1 MSILYHRYSHKK
13 GHRLP
18 RFRAFLCS
26 KKGFRHS
33 KADSI
38 TTIRKGTALLLCLIL
53 AFLTPLACC
62 RNSSAATGGAVSCNS
77 RSKTPK
83 AASFILAETEDT
95 GGEASS
101 MDITAK
107 SAVLIENN
115 SGRILYEKE
124 KDVELIPASITKI
137 MTLLLIFEALEQK
150 KISLKDSVS
159 VSEYAAK
166 MGGSQVYLEPG
177 ETQTVNDM
185 IKCISIASAN
195 DAATAM
201 AEFIAGSEAAF
212 VKMMNQK
219 AEELG
224 MKHTHFKNCNGLDD
238 TIESGHYSSAY
249 DVALMSRELVTKHPE
264 ISNYSTVWM
273 DEITHKT
280 KKGESQF
287 GLTNTNKLIRT
298 YDGITGLKTGSTSKA
313 KYCLSATA
321 VRNGISLTAVI
332 MAAPEPRIRFS
343 QAASLLDYGFANC
356 TNFQEKA
363 EDIPLK
369 EPKIS
374 GGTKAKIVPRVEK
387 NFSYTLT
394 NQESSGEIKRKINF
408 QKNIT
413 APVKEG
419 QPIGSVTYTLDGEKI
434 GSLPILSAE
443 TIKKATLLDYLW
455 KVLHKYCLS

>member
-1 MSILYHRYSHKK
+1 MSISCFRYFQA
-13 GHRLP
+13 R
-18 RFRAFLCS
+18 
-26 KKGFRHS
+26 
-33 KADSI
+33 
-38 TTIRKGTALLLCLIL
+38 TAKICTAIALSLSL
-53 AFLTPLACC
+53 AFLSPAGCC
-62 RNSSAATGGAVSCNS
+62 QIASAV
-77 RSKTPK
+77 
-83 AASFILAETEDT
+83 TEDT
-95 GGEASS
+95 GGEASPL
-101 MDITAK
+101 DITAK
-107 SAVLIENN
+107 AAVLIENS
-115 SGRILYEKE
+115 SGRILYEKQ
-124 KDVELIPASITKI
+124 KDKELIPASITKI
-137 MTLLLIFEALEQK
+137 MTLLLIFDAIDQK
-150 KISLKDSVS
+150 KISLEDSVS

-177 ETQTVNDM
+177 ETQTVHDM

-201 AEFIAGSEAAF
+201 AEFIGGSEAAF

-238 TIESGHYSSAY
+238 TIASGHFSSAY

-264 ISNYSTVWM
+264 ISEYSTIWM

-280 KKGESQF
+280 KRGDSQF

-343 QAASLLDYGFANC
+343 QAAALLDYGFANC
-356 TNFQEKA
+356 TNYKEKA

-369 EPKIS
+369 DQNVI
-374 GGTKAKIVPRVEK
+374 GGTKEKVIPRIEK

-394 NQESSGEIKRKINF
+394 GQENADNIKRKISYH
-408 QKNIT
+408 KKIT
-413 APVKEG
+413 APLKEG
-419 QPIGSVTYTLDGEKI
+419 QPIGSVTYSLDGKEI

-443 TIKKATLLDYLW
+443 TIKAASFIDYLM
-455 KVLHKYCLS
+455 KVVRQFCLSGK

>member
-1 MSILYHRYSHKK
+1 MSVISPRYFYKIYLKPSIKK
-13 GHRLP
+13 CI
-18 RFRAFLCS
+18 A
-26 KKGFRHS
+26 
-33 KADSI
+33 I
-38 TTIRKGTALLLCLIL
+38 TLGLSL
-53 AFLTPLACC
+53 AFLAPFSHCK
-62 RNSSAATGGAVSCNS
+62 NATAIS
-77 RSKTPK
+77 
-83 AASFILAETEDT
+83 EDT
-95 GGEASS
+95 SGETSPL
-101 MDITAK
+101 DITAK
-107 SAVLIENN
+107 SAVLIENS

-124 KDVELIPASITKI
+124 KDTELIPASITKI
-137 MTLLLIFEALEQK
+137 MTLLLIFDALDQK
-150 KISLKDSVS
+150 KISLTDSVS
-159 VSEYAAK
+159 VSEYASQ

-201 AEFIAGSEAAF
+201 AEFVAGSETAF

-238 TIESGHYSSAY
+238 TIESGHFSSAY

-343 QAASLLDYGFANC
+343 QAAALLDYGFANC
-356 TNFQEKA
+356 TNFKEKA
-363 EDIPLK
+363 DEIPLK
-369 EPKIS
+369 EQKLS
-374 GGTKAKIVPRVEK
+374 GGTKTKVIPRIEK
-387 NFSYTLT
+387 DFSYTLT
-394 NQESSGEIKRKINF
+394 NQENASEIKRKISY

-413 APVKEG
+413 APIKEG
-419 QPIGSVTYTLDGEKI
+419 QPIGSVTYTLNGEEI
-434 GSLPILSAE
+434 GALPILSAE
-443 TIKKATLLDYLW
+443 TIKKATFLDYLL
-455 KVLHKYCLS
+455 KAFHQFCLS